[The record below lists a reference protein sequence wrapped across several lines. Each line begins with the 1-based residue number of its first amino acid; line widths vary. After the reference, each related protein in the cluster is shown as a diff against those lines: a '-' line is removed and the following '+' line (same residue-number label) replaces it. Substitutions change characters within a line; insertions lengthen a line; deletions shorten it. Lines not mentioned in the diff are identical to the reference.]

1 MAGYREF
8 QTGEVLTA
16 ANVNSFLMEQATMT
30 FADAAAR
37 DAALASVLRAGLNVY
52 LEDTDRLQY
61 YDGTDWQNV
70 PNESDVDAAGGLVAV
85 KHVLKTDTFSAS
97 ITAGDSE
104 PITDLSITHAV
115 AEAGNKVVLYAQ
127 IHGASGTNPQPR
139 WGAGIAVDGVIFR
152 GDADGTRRRVGGST
166 TNVRDIDD
174 FTGSVITLAVVYEP
188 PTTAS
193 AIYTAQIMSL
203 ATSTQN
209 HYVNRTDTDGNTGDF
224 GRGTSTLTLLE
235 VKV

>member
-1 MAGYREF
+1 MSTLKVTNIQHPSAESPAIELDATDGVVF
-8 QTGEVLTA
+8 SAASFDASAITSGVL
-16 ANVNSFLMEQATMT
+16 
-30 FADAAAR
+30 DAA
-37 DAALASVLRAGLNVY
+37 
-52 LEDTDRLQY
+52 RLPE
-61 YDGTDWQNV
+61 V
-70 PNESDVDAAGGLVAV
+70 GGLVAV

-97 ITAGDSE
+97 LTAGDSE

-127 IHGASGTNPQPR
+127 IHGASGTGPQPR

-166 TNVRDIDD
+166 TNVKDIND

-209 HYVNRTDTDGNTGDF
+209 HYVNRTDVDGNTGDF